1 MTGGTGD
8 AGTRGSVPAG
18 TRPANTDP
26 ANTGTASAEPPDT
39 RPVVRR
45 RMPYARRREQL
56 LQVALAE
63 FGRRG
68 YHLTQMEHVAAAAQV
83 SKALLYQHF
92 ASKEELFAEV
102 TEAIVGELTAR
113 LNDAV
118 PAAHG
123 TAGGIRAMIRVLFD
137 YATEEPD
144 AWSLVV
150 RHLDKPEV
158 GLELRELRDR
168 LGTAFADLL
177 LRRRRADPKLSPAA
191 LAVNERRARLLV
203 PLMYGSMLSM
213 VSWWL
218 EHPDTP
224 RERAEQMA
232 LEFIWLGLD
241 RLRTGERLPRE

>member
-8 AGTRGSVPAG
+8 AGTRGTAPAG
-18 TRPANTDP
+18 TEPAGAQP
-26 ANTGTASAEPPDT
+26 ADTGTAGT
-39 RPVVRR
+39 GPVVRR

-92 ASKEELFAEV
+92 VSKEELFAEV

-113 LNDAV
+113 LNEAV

>member
-1 MTGGTGD
+1 MTDTTGETA
-8 AGTRGSVPAG
+8 AG
-18 TRPANTDP
+18 
-26 ANTGTASAEPPDT
+26 
-39 RPVVRR
+39 VRR

-56 LQVALAE
+56 LGVALAE

-92 ASKEELFAEV
+92 TSKEDLFAEV
-102 TEAIVGELTAR
+102 TEAIVGEITAR

-118 PAAHG
+118 LAEQG
-123 TAGGIRAMIRVLFD
+123 SVDGIRAMVRVLFD
-137 YATEEPD
+137 YAAEQPD
-144 AWSLVV
+144 AWSLVI

-158 GLELRELRDR
+158 GLELREMRDR

-177 LRRRRADPKLSPAA
+177 LRRRRADPALTPAELEA
-191 LAVNERRARLLV
+191 NERRARLLV

-213 VSWWL
+213 VSWSL

-224 RERAEQMA
+224 RERAEGMA
-232 LEFIWLGLD
+232 VEFIWLGLD
-241 RLRTGERLPRE
+241 RLRHGERLPRAHPDSER

>member
-1 MTGGTGD
+1 MTNETGE
-8 AGTRGSVPAG
+8 AVPG
-18 TRPANTDP
+18 
-26 ANTGTASAEPPDT
+26 
-39 RPVVRR
+39 VRR
-45 RMPYARRREQL
+45 RMPHARRREQL
-56 LQVALAE
+56 LGVALAE

-92 ASKEELFAEV
+92 TSKEDLFVEV
-102 TEAIVGELTAR
+102 SEAIVAELTGR
-113 LNDAV
+113 LNAEVLKQQDSME
-118 PAAHG
+118 
-123 TAGGIRAMIRVLFD
+123 GIRAMVRVLFD

-144 AWSLVV
+144 AWALVI

-158 GLELRELRDR
+158 GLGLRELRER

-177 LRRRRADPKLSPAA
+177 LRRRRADPALSPAA
-191 LAVNERRARLLV
+191 LAANERRARLLV

-218 EHPDTP
+218 EHPDTA

-232 LEFIWLGLD
+232 VEFVWLGLD
-241 RLRTGERLPRE
+241 RLRSGERLPAPPS

>member
-1 MTGGTGD
+1 MSESTGD
-8 AGTRGSVPAG
+8 ASPG
-18 TRPANTDP
+18 
-26 ANTGTASAEPPDT
+26 
-39 RPVVRR
+39 VRR

-56 LQVALAE
+56 LRVALAE

-68 YHLTQMEHVAAAAQV
+68 YHLTQMEHVAVAAQV

-92 ASKEELFAEV
+92 ASKEELFVEV
-102 TEAIVGELTAR
+102 TEAIVAELTGR
-113 LNDAV
+113 LNAAV
-118 PAAHG
+118 LAEHDSRE
-123 TAGGIRAMIRVLFD
+123 GIRAMIRVLFD

-144 AWSLVV
+144 AWALVI

-158 GLELRELRDR
+158 GPELRELRDR

-177 LRRRRADPKLSPAA
+177 LRRRRADPKLSLAA
-191 LAVNERRARLLV
+191 LAVNEHRARLLV

-218 EHPDTP
+218 EHPDTS

-232 LEFIWLGLD
+232 VEFIWLGLD
-241 RLRTGERLPRE
+241 RLRTGERLPKA

>member
-1 MTGGTGD
+1 MTDGTGER
-8 AGTRGSVPAG
+8 APGA
-18 TRPANTDP
+18 
-26 ANTGTASAEPPDT
+26 
-39 RPVVRR
+39 RR

-56 LQVALAE
+56 LRVALEE

-92 ASKEELFAEV
+92 TSQEELFAAL
-102 TEAIVGELTAR
+102 TEAIVTELTAR
-113 LNDAV
+113 LNEAV
-118 PAAHG
+118 LAERASPH
-123 TAGGIRAMIRVLFD
+123 GIRAMIRVLFD

-144 AWSLVV
+144 AWALVV
-150 RHLDKPEV
+150 RHLDKPDDV
-158 GLELRELRDR
+158 GVELRELRDR

-177 LRRRRADPKLSPAA
+177 LRRRRADPKLTPAELEA
-191 LAVNERRARLLV
+191 NERRARLLV

-224 RERAEQMA
+224 RERAEHMA

>member
-1 MTGGTGD
+1 MSESTGD
-8 AGTRGSVPAG
+8 ASPG
-18 TRPANTDP
+18 
-26 ANTGTASAEPPDT
+26 
-39 RPVVRR
+39 VRR

-56 LQVALAE
+56 LRVALAE

-92 ASKEELFAEV
+92 ASKEELFVEV
-102 TEAIVGELTAR
+102 TEAVVAELTGR
-113 LNDAV
+113 LNAAV
-118 PAAHG
+118 LAEHDSRE
-123 TAGGIRAMIRVLFD
+123 GIRAMIRVLFD
-137 YATEEPD
+137 YATAEPD
-144 AWSLVV
+144 AWALVI

-158 GLELRELRDR
+158 GPELRELRDR

-191 LAVNERRARLLV
+191 LAVNEHRARLLV

-224 RERAEQMA
+224 RVRAEQMA
-232 LEFIWLGLD
+232 VEFIWLGLD
-241 RLRTGERLPRE
+241 RLRTGERLPKA